1 MVCRHDRSAEDNQA
15 SGAAEALTRGETME
29 EDSFEVN
36 GLQGQLGR
44 DSVPSLRG
52 ASQRP
57 EGGSLGSRFT
67 LTPPA
72 LSLPIQQNQQ
82 AMQSVFTGLS
92 TRWGSKSI
100 DS

>member
-1 MVCRHDRSAEDNQA
+1 MVCQHDRSAEDNQS
-15 SGAAEALTRGETME
+15 SGNAEALTRGETME

-67 LTPPA
+67 LNPTA
-72 LSLPIQQNQQ
+72 WSLLLRQDKRATQRYLHLGCHPN
-82 AMQSVFTGLS
+82 AN
-92 TRWGSKSI
+92 
-100 DS
+100 